1 MSNNNDIEELPK
13 YVDNEWKNKALKA
26 FILFVMLLVE
36 LPFIPFVLLWS
47 WIDDI
52 RNKLKKS

>member
-1 MSNNNDIEELPK
+1 MKNNNIEELPK
-13 YVDNEWKNKALKA
+13 YVDDEWQNKALKA